1 MIDQRIGET
10 IGIDG
15 LARLGERQVLL
26 RQNAL
31 GAEDHFHVVELLG
44 KSEQELDAARKG
56 DGLECREAG
65 EQILPARLFTAGELG
80 TKDRQRFSGR
90 L

>member
-1 MIDQRIGET
+1 M
-10 IGIDG
+10 
-15 LARLGERQVLL
+15 LL
-26 RQNAL
+26 EKVMAL
-31 GAEDHFHVVELLG
+31 SAV
-44 KSEQELDAARKG
+44 KPA
-56 DGLECREAG
+56 